1 MQTDDRAVRSK
12 GSITRQDRSKGTFN
26 LAATY
31 FSSSSPPPPP
41 PIQQM
46 RFIVL
51 DSLRNGTGGRAVD
64 GFLRREFHSAKLG
77 ARASYMAEEAGEG
90 ERRGVRGGAPNMP
103 KKALG
108 GCVGTA
114 SPRGT
119 VRELLCKR
127 LRRECRTIDK
137 HQHGGGGGE
146 RQIERQL
153 IRFLE
158 GKSALPAAAGQ
169 AGWANGGGAAT
180 CMRSGFARAVSRAVQ
195 IAHPEFRIRGHF
207 YCHKIE
213 CWAAHVLGQFLGA
226 VSNAMPPYFNFLR
239 GEIELIRD

>member
-1 MQTDDRAVRSK
+1 
-12 GSITRQDRSKGTFN
+12 
-26 LAATY
+26 
-31 FSSSSPPPPP
+31 
-41 PIQQM
+41 
-46 RFIVL
+46 
-51 DSLRNGTGGRAVD
+51 
-64 GFLRREFHSAKLG
+64 
-77 ARASYMAEEAGEG
+77 MAEEAGEG

-169 AGWANGGGAAT
+169 AGCGRMGGGGDMHAQWI
-180 CMRSGFARAVSRAVQ
+180 CKSCLSRSAN
-195 IAHPEFRIRGHF
+195 
-207 YCHKIE
+207 C
-213 CWAAHVLGQFLGA
+213 
-226 VSNAMPPYFNFLR
+226 PPGIQDPGPL
-239 GEIELIRD
+239 LLP